1 MADVLRPGSLTM
13 ADVLRP
19 GSQTMAD
26 VLRPGSQTMADVLR
40 PGSHKGQG
48 NIPGSVANDCVL
60 LAVVSHWTQT
70 LHWGSIARQRV
81 MLQRSKNK

>member
-1 MADVLRPGSLTM
+1 MM

-26 VLRPGSQTMADVLR
+26 VLRPGSQMMADVLR
-40 PGSHKGQG
+40 PARVTQRPMH
-48 NIPGSVANDCVL
+48 IPDSVANDCVL

-70 LHWGSIARQRV
+70 LHWGLTARQRV
-81 MLQRSKNK
+81 ILQRSKNK